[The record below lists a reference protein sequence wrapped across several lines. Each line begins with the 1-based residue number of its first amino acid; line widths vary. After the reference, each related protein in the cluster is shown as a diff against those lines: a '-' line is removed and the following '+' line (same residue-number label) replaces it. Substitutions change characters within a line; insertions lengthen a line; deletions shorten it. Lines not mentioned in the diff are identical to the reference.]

1 MAKTTTAQ
9 ICLQLP
15 LCALVFLFIIL
26 GHADS
31 QSLQDEEQ
39 AVLLRIKQ
47 YWGNPPLLS
56 RWSTASNSPHCS
68 WTGIHCTDGSVT
80 ALSLFTFN
88 IEGKFPPFICDLKN
102 LTNLVLGNNSIADEF
117 PRAIYNCSKLEQLD
131 LSLNYFIGT
140 VPSDLYRLDKLTH
153 LDLSGNNFSGEIPA
167 TIGQM
172 QQLTYL
178 KLTNNLFNGS
188 FPPEIS
194 NLSNLEMLGLGF
206 MSNFKP
212 SRLPSNYTQLKKLKY
227 LWIPQSN
234 MIGEIPESI
243 GDMVSLNEVDLSTNG
258 LSGKIP
264 SSLFMLKNLSILY
277 LHVNQLSREIPQV
290 VKAVNL
296 RVLDLSQNNLTGPIP
311 EDFGKLTK
319 LTGLSLF
326 TNQFSGAIPESVGRL
341 PSLMDLKLFDNN
353 LSGTLPPDFGRY
365 SPLREFQVAMNRLT
379 GKLPENLCYGRN
391 LIGVVAFDN
400 DLTGELP
407 ESLGNCS
414 ALLTVS
420 VKNNRL
426 SGNIPSG
433 LWTSTNMSIF
443 TLSNNSFT
451 GELPEKLSLKLSRLE
466 INDNK
471 FSGKIPVGVS
481 SWKSLVVFKAN
492 NNLLTGSIPQE
503 LTTLS
508 GLTTLFLHHNKLTGS
523 LPSDIVSWKSLNT
536 LNLAQNQLSGPLPK
550 KLGSLPSL
558 TDLDLSE
565 NQFSGQ
571 IPSEFGHLRLNIL
584 NLSSNHLSGVI
595 PREFENPAY
604 SNSFLNN
611 PGLCAGSG
619 SVNLRNCNFNPT
631 KSNKISV
638 QSLALI
644 VASVVAAILL
654 ASCILLFVIRGYKKK
669 HGLGAKWKITSFQR
683 LNFTESKIRS
693 GLTESNLIGSGG
705 SGKVYRVPVNRI
717 GDVVAVKKIWNKRKL
732 DERLEKEFNAE
743 VKILSSI
750 RHSNVVKLMCCLSS
764 ENSKLLVY
772 EYLENRSLDQWL
784 HSKNRPPAI
793 SAGFGTVQ
801 NVVLDWPKRMQIAI
815 GAAQGLCYMHHDC
828 VPPIVHRD
836 IKLSNILL
844 DSDFNAKIAD
854 FGLAKLLIRQGEPAT
869 MSTVAGS
876 FGYMAP
882 EYAQS
887 TRVNEKIDVY
897 SFGVVLLELA
907 TGRQANQGDEH
918 TSLAEWA
925 WRHVQEGNDIV
936 EAFDEEVKEP
946 CYLEEMRSVFKLGI
960 ICTGTLPSTRPS
972 MKEVVHILLRCG
984 NQLAYGQKIV
994 WNEYDFA
1001 PLLKNSK
1008 RERGLEEDNHSS
1020 LATIV

>member
-1 MAKTTTAQ
+1 MAKTTIAQ

-15 LCALVFLFIIL
+15 LYVVLFLVIFL

-47 YWGNPPLLS
+47 YWGNPLLLS
-56 RWSTASNSPHCS
+56 QWSTASNSPHCS
-68 WTGIHCTDGSVT
+68 WTWINCTDGSVT

-88 IEGKFPPFICDLKN
+88 ITGKFPPFICDLKN
-102 LTNLVLGNNSIADEF
+102 LTTLVLGNNSITGEF
-117 PRAIYNCSKLEQLD
+117 PRAINNCSKLEQLD

-140 VPSDLYRLDKLTH
+140 VPSDIYRLDKLTY
-153 LDLSGNNFSGEIPA
+153 LDLSSNNFSGEIPP
-167 TIGQM
+167 TIGRM
-172 QQLTYL
+172 QRLTYL
-178 KLTNNLFNGS
+178 MLTNNLFNGS
-188 FPPEIS
+188 FPPEIG
-194 NLSNLEMLGLGF
+194 NLSNLVMLGLGY

-212 SRLPSNYTQLKKLKY
+212 SSLPSNYTQLKKLKY
-227 LWIPQSN
+227 LWIPRWN
-234 MIGEIPESI
+234 MIREIPENI
-243 GDMVSLNEVDLSTNG
+243 GDMVSLEP
-258 LSGKIP
+258 SGSINKW
-264 SSLFMLKNLSILY
+264 LEWKNSK
-277 LHVNQLSREIPQV
+277 QEIPQV
-290 VKAVNL
+290 VEAINL
-296 RVLDLSQNNLTGPIP
+296 VVLDLSENNLTGPIP
-311 EDFGKLTK
+311 EDFGNLTQ

-326 TNQFSGAIPESVGRL
+326 TNRFSGDIPESVGHL
-341 PSLMDLKLFDNN
+341 PSLMDLRLFDND

-365 SPLREFQVAMNRLT
+365 SPLREFEVAMNRLT
-379 GKLPENLCYGRN
+379 GKLPENLCYGGN

-414 ALLTVS
+414 ALLIVS

-433 LWTSTNMSIF
+433 LWTSTNISTF

-451 GELPEKLSLKLSRLE
+451 EELPEKLSLKLSRLE

-550 KLGSLPSL
+550 KFGSLPSL

-571 IPSEFGHLRLNIL
+571 IPSEFGHLRLLIL
-584 NLSSNHLSGVI
+584 NRSSNHLSGVI
-595 PREFENPAY
+595 PSELENSAY

-619 SVNLRNCNFNPT
+619 LVNLRNCNFNPT
-631 KSNKISV
+631 KSNKIST

-644 VASVVAAILL
+644 VTSVVALILL
-654 ASCILLFVIRGYKKK
+654 ASCILIFVIRGYKKK
-669 HGLGAKWKITSFQR
+669 HGLGSKWKITSFQR

-705 SGKVYRVPVNRI
+705 SGKVYRVAVNRI
-717 GDVVAVKKIWNKRKL
+717 GDVVAVKKIWNKREL
-732 DERLEKEFNAE
+732 DERLEKEFTAE

-772 EYLENRSLDQWL
+772 EYLENRSLDRWL
-784 HSKNRPPAI
+784 HSENGPPAI
-793 SAGFGTVQ
+793 SAGFGTVA

-828 VPPIVHRD
+828 VPPIVHQD
-836 IKLSNILL
+836 IKLSNIML

-854 FGLAKLLIRQGEPAT
+854 FGLGKLLIRQGEPAS

-936 EAFDEEVKEP
+936 EALDEEVKEP
-946 CYLEEMRSVFKLGI
+946 RYLEEMRSVFKLGI

>member
-1 MAKTTTAQ
+1 MAKTTIAQ

-15 LCALVFLFIIL
+15 LYVVLFLVIFL

-47 YWGNPPLLS
+47 YWGNPLLLS
-56 RWSTASNSPHCS
+56 QWSTASNSPHCS
-68 WTGIHCTDGSVT
+68 WTWINCTDGSVT

-88 IEGKFPPFICDLKN
+88 ITGKFPPFICDLKN
-102 LTNLVLGNNSIADEF
+102 LTTLVLGNNSITGEF
-117 PRAIYNCSKLEQLD
+117 PRAINNCSKLEQLD

-140 VPSDLYRLDKLTH
+140 VPSDIYRLDKLTY
-153 LDLSGNNFSGEIPA
+153 LDLSSNNFSGEIPP
-167 TIGQM
+167 TIGRM
-172 QQLTYL
+172 QRLTYL
-178 KLTNNLFNGS
+178 MLTNNLFNGS
-188 FPPEIS
+188 FPPEIG
-194 NLSNLEMLGLGF
+194 NLSNLVMLGLGY

-212 SRLPSNYTQLKKLKY
+212 SSLPSNYTQLKKLKY
-227 LWIPQSN
+227 LWIPRWN
-234 MIGEIPESI
+234 MIREIPENI
-243 GDMVSLNEVDLSTNG
+243 GDMVSLEP
-258 LSGKIP
+258 SG
-264 SSLFMLKNLSILY
+264 SINKWLE
-277 LHVNQLSREIPQV
+277 EIPQV
-290 VKAVNL
+290 VEAINL
-296 RVLDLSQNNLTGPIP
+296 VVLDLSENNLTGPIP
-311 EDFGKLTK
+311 EDFGNLTQ

-326 TNQFSGAIPESVGRL
+326 TNRFSGDIPESVGHL
-341 PSLMDLKLFDNN
+341 PSLMDLRLFDND

-365 SPLREFQVAMNRLT
+365 SPLREFEVAMNRLT
-379 GKLPENLCYGRN
+379 GKLPENLCYGGN

-414 ALLTVS
+414 ALLIVS

-433 LWTSTNMSIF
+433 LWTSTNISTF

-451 GELPEKLSLKLSRLE
+451 EELPEKLSLKLSRLE

-550 KLGSLPSL
+550 KFGSLPSL

-571 IPSEFGHLRLNIL
+571 IPSEFGHLRLLIL
-584 NLSSNHLSGVI
+584 NRSSNHLSGVI
-595 PREFENPAY
+595 PSELENSAY

-619 SVNLRNCNFNPT
+619 LVNLRNCNFNPT
-631 KSNKISV
+631 KSNKIST

-644 VASVVAAILL
+644 VTSVVALILL
-654 ASCILLFVIRGYKKK
+654 ASCILIFVIRGYKKK
-669 HGLGAKWKITSFQR
+669 HGLGSKWKITSFQR

-705 SGKVYRVPVNRI
+705 SGKVYRVAVNRI
-717 GDVVAVKKIWNKRKL
+717 GDVVAVKKIWNKREL
-732 DERLEKEFNAE
+732 DERLEKEFTAE

-772 EYLENRSLDQWL
+772 EYLENRSLDRWL
-784 HSKNRPPAI
+784 HSENGPPAI
-793 SAGFGTVQ
+793 SAG
-801 NVVLDWPKRMQIAI
+801 
-815 GAAQGLCYMHHDC
+815 
-828 VPPIVHRD
+828 
-836 IKLSNILL
+836 
-844 DSDFNAKIAD
+844 
-854 FGLAKLLIRQGEPAT
+854 KLLIRQGEPAS

-936 EAFDEEVKEP
+936 EALDEEVKEP
-946 CYLEEMRSVFKLGI
+946 RYLEEMRSVFKLGI

>member
-9 ICLQLP
+9 ICLQFP
-15 LCALVFLFIIL
+15 LYALLFLVIFL

-47 YWGNPPLLS
+47 YWGNPLLPS
-56 RWSTASNSPHCS
+56 QWSTASNSTHCS
-68 WTGIHCTDGSVT
+68 WTWINCTDGSVT
-80 ALSLFTFN
+80 ALSLFTSN
-88 IEGKFPPFICDLKN
+88 ITGKFPPFICDLKN
-102 LTNLVLGNNSIADEF
+102 LTTLVLGNNSITGEF

-140 VPSDLYRLDKLTH
+140 VPSDIYRLDKLTY
-153 LDLSGNNFSGEIPA
+153 LDLSSNNFSGEIPP
-167 TIGQM
+167 TIGRM
-172 QQLTYL
+172 QRLTYL
-178 KLTNNLFNGS
+178 MLTNNLFTGS
-188 FPPEIS
+188 FPPEIG
-194 NLSNLEMLGLGF
+194 NLSDLLMLGLGY

-212 SRLPSNYTQLKKLKY
+212 SSLPSNYTQLKKLKY
-227 LWIPQSN
+227 LWIPRSN
-234 MIGEIPESI
+234 MIGEIPENI
-243 GDMVSLNEVDLSTNG
+243 GDMVSLEQVDLSTNG

-277 LHVNQLSREIPQV
+277 LYNNKLSREIPQV
-290 VKAVNL
+290 VEAINL
-296 RVLDLSQNNLTGPIP
+296 GVLDLSDNNLTGPIP
-311 EDFGKLTK
+311 EDFGNLTQ

-326 TNQFSGAIPESVGRL
+326 TNRFSGDIPESVGRL
-341 PSLMDLKLFDNN
+341 PSLMDLRLFDND

-365 SPLREFQVAMNRLT
+365 SPLREFQVATNRLT
-379 GKLPENLCYGRN
+379 GKLPENLCYWGN
-391 LIGVVAFDN
+391 LTGVVAFDN

-414 ALLTVS
+414 ALLIVS

-426 SGNIPSG
+426 SGNIPNG
-433 LWTSTNMSIF
+433 LWTSMNMSNFI
-443 TLSNNSFT
+443 LGNNSFT
-451 GELPEKLSLKLSRLE
+451 GELPEKVSLKLYRLE
-466 INDNK
+466 INDNR
-471 FSGKIPVGVS
+471 FSGKIPVGIS
-481 SWKSLVVFKAN
+481 SWKTLVVFKAN

-508 GLTTLFLHHNKLTGS
+508 RLTTLFLHHNQLTGS
-523 LPSDIVSWKSLNT
+523 LPSDIVSWKSLST

-550 KLGSLPSL
+550 KLGFLPSL

-571 IPSEFGHLRLNIL
+571 IPSEFSFLRLNLL

-595 PREFENPAY
+595 PSEFDNLAY

-619 SVNLRNCNFNPT
+619 LVNLRSCNFIPT
-631 KSNKISV
+631 KSNKIST

-644 VASVVAAILL
+644 IALVVAVIIL
-654 ASCILLFVIRGYKKK
+654 AFCTFLFVIRGCRKK
-669 HGLGAKWKITSFQR
+669 HDLGSTWSITSFQM
-683 LNFTESKIRS
+683 LNFTESGILS

-705 SGKVYRVPVNRI
+705 TGKVYRVAVDHI
-717 GDVVAVKKIWNKRKL
+717 GEVVAVKKIWNKGKL
-732 DERLEKEFNAE
+732 DERLEKEFTAE

-750 RHSNVVKLMCCLSS
+750 RHSNVVKLMCCLSK

-772 EYLENRSLDQWL
+772 EYLENRSLDRWL
-784 HSKNRPPAI
+784 HSKNRPPDI
-793 SAGFGTVQ
+793 SAGFGTVL
-801 NVVLDWPKRMQIAI
+801 NVVLDWPKRMKIAV
-815 GAAQGLCYMHHDC
+815 GAAQGLRYMHHDC

-836 IKLSNILL
+836 IKSSNILL

-854 FGLAKLLIRQGEPAT
+854 FGLAKLLIMRGEPTA

-907 TGRQANQGDEH
+907 TGRQAKQGDEH

-936 EAFDEEVKEP
+936 EALDEEVKGP
-946 CYLEEMRSVFKLGI
+946 CYLDEMCSVFKLGI
-960 ICTGTLPSTRPS
+960 ICTGTLPSSRPS

-984 NQLAYGQKIV
+984 NQLAYGH
-994 WNEYDFA
+994 FA
-1001 PLLKNSK
+1001 PLLKNSE
-1008 RERGLEEDNHSS
+1008 REGDLVEDNPSS
-1020 LATIV
+1020 LVTVV